1 MGTFRVAAGPAARAA
16 HPEPPLARRP
26 SDASS
31 GPPSKPAKLFV
42 VHNTGLAAPRANCF
56 AQHWT
61 PCGQSAG
68 GGRGISGGSRAGLMG
83 QLRTASSPAARG
95 GWRMPL
101 CQKQNKNCPPPFL
114 RRKDSPASETP
125 KRKPLPRMDNGFSY
139 FQMYGKKISLALV
152 IVSIMEHPAVTVHII

>member
-16 HPEPPLARRP
+16 HPEPPWHDAHQTLHLARQANLP
-26 SDASS
+26 SYLLYITR
-31 GPPSKPAKLFV
+31 GLPRQELIV
-42 VHNTGLAAPRANCF
+42 LHNTGLPAGRVLAAAEAFQVVPGPALWDSSELHRAR
-56 AQHWT
+56 
-61 PCGQSAG
+61 PLGVG
-68 GGRGISGGSRAGLMG
+68 GACRCARNKTK
-83 QLRTASSPAARG
+83 TA
-95 GWRMPL
+95 
-101 CQKQNKNCPPPFL
+101 PPFL